1 MTLFNKHELRLYGTE
16 FLCQLYRTAEGII
29 EKRFN
34 RYKIFG
40 ALGIYGIQENAVRQA
55 TDEIV
60 QFLYIQCKFIRTIE
74 NSDDIYLTRA
84 GLAESNRICRDIPAV

>member
-1 MTLFNKHELRLYGTE
+1 MTLFNEYELRLYGIE
-16 FLCQLYRTAEGII
+16 FLCQLYRTAEDII
-29 EKRFN
+29 ERRFN

-40 ALGIYGIQENAVRQA
+40 VLAIYGIQENAVLQA

-60 QFLYIQCKFIRTIE
+60 QFLYIQCNSIRTIE

-84 GLAESNRICRDIPAV
+84 GLAESNRICRDILVV